1 MTLLDIDNSG
11 LTPVGEC
18 TTKAALVALDYGG
31 RSDSRDAMDAGNV
44 FHAGLQKH
52 FEGGSRDESFAAF
65 DLEYFSLFPV
75 EKPAQE
81 DRLSLGNLQDIFGVY
96 IDRHP
101 LNIQPYEVLSAETI
115 IGCPLDDVGEINIWA
130 KRDLKIR
137 DKATGFIMPLDHK
150 TTGGVNHRW
159 QSGWSLCSQLP
170 GYCWITNKETGAYCP
185 GAYVNAIEIRLLPS
199 SSSRCAKHGMKYNE
213 CRLEHTLFK
222 MLYYDYTRDVIDG
235 WRATAIVLA
244 RRFLLIKKQ
253 YPTLEHI
260 KYAPQEGL
268 TNRSCAF
275 CQFKKFCQA
284 GRYPHTADIFLSYN
298 HFAPWESEDAVW
310 FDWRR

>member
-31 RSDSRDAMDAGNV
+31 RSASRDAMDAGNV

-52 FEGGSRDESFAAF
+52 FEGGNRDESFAAF
-65 DLEYFSLFPV
+65 DLEYSVLFPE
-75 EKPAQE
+75 EKPSQE

-101 LNIQPYEVLSAETI
+101 LDIQPFEVISAETI
-115 IGCPLDDVGEINIWA
+115 IGCPLDSAGDINIWA

-159 QSGWSLCSQLP
+159 QAGWQLCSQLP
-170 GYCWITNKETGAYCP
+170 GYVWITNKETGEYCP

-199 SSSRCAKHGMKYNE
+199 SSSRCAKHGMKYKE

-222 MLYYDYTRDVIDG
+222 RLYYDYPQSVIDG
-235 WRATAIVLA
+235 WRSTAIMLA
-244 RRFLLIKKQ
+244 RRLLKIKKQ
-253 YPTLEHI
+253 YPTLEWIQH
-260 KYAPQEGL
+260 APQEGL
-268 TNRSCAF
+268 FNRSCAY
-275 CQFKKFCQA
+275 CQFKKYCMA
-284 GRYPHTADIFLSYN
+284 GRNPQTVDNFLSYN
-298 HFAPWESEDAVW
+298 HFAPWEDPEAVF
-310 FDWRR
+310 FDWR